1 MKVEAEVFDKRH
13 VVVEDG
19 EVQRVYHVDVHAVTK
34 DALLPENI
42 DFRFA
47 NLFAQYLLANLG
59 QLAELQPS
67 RKVVHVVF
75 QDNVVDLVV
84 PPRLEQL
91 AQLRHPS
98 RAAVGQNLEANKFV
112 INVVVLLFGLL
123 HQQFH

>member
-1 MKVEAEVFDKRH
+1 MV
-13 VVVEDG
+13 
-19 EVQRVYHVDVHAVTK
+19 
-34 DALLPENI
+34 L
-42 DFRFA
+42 
-47 NLFAQYLLANLG
+47 
-59 QLAELQPS
+59 
-67 RKVVHVVF
+67 

-98 RAAVGQNLEANKFV
+98 RATVGQNLEANKFV